1 MKAGKVRNKFLCAQ
15 IRYDDE
21 DDRVEYRV
29 KPCTLMLEQKEFDK
43 PHLGTRCSFMLD
55 VAV

>member
-1 MKAGKVRNKFLCAQ
+1 MMMMMIGQN
-15 IRYDDE
+15 IS
-21 DDRVEYRV
+21 V
-29 KPCTLMLEQKEFDK
+29 KPSTLMLEQKEFDR